1 MRKTMLIA
9 LGVLAPQI
17 ASASNGAGQRTPPI
31 YPLAACIAE
40 VDRSVDPVFHLDIGL
55 PREDFMVS
63 DDEPEDSRRFQF
75 FLVCEDIHPELQD
88 LPNWVTVAEAEDA
101 LARGNIEAMPE
112 DEDILERRDDLL
124 DCVFPMNA
132 SEQRIP
138 ITCDAT
144 QAGLDFDTSN
154 IPAGNYVVRGYTYE
168 PPLNLWSERRG
179 VVRVSDDVDAAP
191 PTVGLRTPSLD
202 GVQLRPGS
210 PFPIRGCAAGT
221 SDVVLQWASLIS
233 LGGDDD
239 DAAWQT
245 LATISQPGSFEIDFD
260 PPPDA
265 VGQPLLIR
273 GVADP
278 QTAARWIDHAEG
290 TFLVF
295 GDGGSSD
302 DPFGEPVEI
311 CGFFDPTVEP
321 EMPATTGGDTGGEL
335 TDTDGA
341 TEGGSQN
348 SDRAGCACTSRGRG
362 APDRRQAG
370 WLFLGLL
377 GALRRRRRR
386 P

>member
-9 LGVLAPQI
+9 LGALAPQT

-40 VDRSVDPVFHLDIGL
+40 VDRSVDAVFHLDIGL
-55 PREDFMVS
+55 PREDFMVT
-63 DDEPEDSRRFQF
+63 DDEPEDSRRLQF
-75 FLVCEDIHPELQD
+75 FLVCEDVHPELQD

-101 LARGNIEAMPE
+101 LARGSIEAMPS
-112 DEDILERRDDLL
+112 DDDILERRDDLRE
-124 DCVFPMNA
+124 CVFALNA
-132 SEQRIP
+132 SDARIP

-144 QAGLDFDTSN
+144 QGGLDFDTSN

-179 VVRVSDDVDAAP
+179 VVRVTDDANAGP
-191 PTVGLRTPSLD
+191 PSVGLRTPSLD

-210 PFPIRGCAAGT
+210 PFPIRGCTAGA
-221 SDVVLQWASLIS
+221 SDVVLQWASLIN

-239 DAAWQT
+239 ESAWQP
-245 LATISQPGSFEIDFD
+245 LATITQAGSFEIDFD

-273 GVADP
+273 GVAGSP
-278 QTAARWIDHAEG
+278 TTQPWIDHAEG
-290 TFLVF
+290 TLLVF

-302 DPFGEPVEI
+302 EPFGEPVEI
-311 CGFFDPTVEP
+311 CGFYDPSVEP
-321 EMPATTGGDTGGEL
+321 EMPNTTGGDTGGEL
-335 TDTDGA
+335 TDTDA
-341 TEGGSQN
+341 ETAVD
-348 SDRAGCACTSRGRG
+348 SDRAGCACTSVHTGPRDGH
-362 APDRRQAG
+362 QAA

-377 GALRRRRRR
+377 GAQRRRRRR

>member
-1 MRKTMLIA
+1 MRKEMLIA

-63 DDEPEDSRRFQF
+63 DDEPEDSRRLQF
-75 FLVCEDIHPELQD
+75 FLVCEDIPAELQD
-88 LPNWVTVAEAEDA
+88 LPNWVTAAEAEEA
-101 LARGNIEAMPE
+101 LARGSIEAIPP
-112 DEDILERRDDLL
+112 DQDILERRDDLQG
-124 DCVFPMNA
+124 CVFPMNTSA
-132 SEQRIP
+132 QRIP
-138 ITCDAT
+138 ITCEAT

-154 IPAGNYVVRGYTYE
+154 IPVGNYVVRGYTYE

-191 PTVGLRTPSLD
+191 ATVGLRTPSLD

-221 SDVVLQWASLIS
+221 SDVVLQWASLIN

-245 LATISQPGSFEIDFD
+245 LATVTRAGSFEIDFD
-260 PPPDA
+260 PPLDA

-273 GVADP
+273 GVAGP
-278 QTAARWIDHAEG
+278 QSSVPWIDHAEG

-295 GDGGSSD
+295 GDGGTSD
-302 DPFGEPVEI
+302 EPFGEPVEI
-311 CGFFDPTVEP
+311 CGFFDPDVAP

-335 TDTDGA
+335 SGTEDTDP
-341 TEGGSQN
+341 
-348 SDRAGCACTSRGRG
+348 AGCACTSAGRG
-362 APDRRQAG
+362 ARDGRQAG
-370 WLFLGLL
+370 WLLFGLL
-377 GALRRRRRR
+377 GALKRRRRR